1 MKKRGEA
8 MLQHLW
14 IGQAIIILV
23 ILLVLLGIG
32 FISDLPSVLG
42 LSFTKKETIEKYIE
56 DNFVSKK
63 KKEKTIC
70 TFRMI
75 GSRYLNDLEN
85 VYIFICICRYRK
97 EKKDLSLLDV
107 EYRKGIV
114 TLSRKFGIYKVIDVE
129 TKEENISGYF
139 PEEIMSNSDY
149 QESTND
155 REKRLLKEANQKKA
169 NKKFK
174 MKKVYRV

>member
-1 MKKRGEA
+1 

-23 ILLVLLGIG
+23 ILIVLLGIG
-32 FISDLPSVLG
+32 FISDLPSVLA
-42 LSFTKKETIEKYIE
+42 LSFTKRETIEKYIE
-56 DNFVSKK
+56 DTFVSKK

-114 TLSRKFGIYKVIDVE
+114 TLSRKFGIYKVIDVD

-139 PEEIMSNSDY
+139 PEEIMSSGDY
-149 QESTND
+149 EESTND

-174 MKKVYRV
+174 IKKVYKV

>member
-1 MKKRGEA
+1 
-8 MLQHLW
+8 
-14 IGQAIIILV
+14 
-23 ILLVLLGIG
+23 
-32 FISDLPSVLG
+32 PSVLG
-42 LSFTKKETIEKYIE
+42 LSFTKRETIEKYIE
-56 DNFVSKK
+56 DTFVSKK

-114 TLSRKFGIYKVIDVE
+114 TLSRKFGIYKVINVE

-139 PEEIMSNSDY
+139 PEEIMSSDDY
-149 QESTND
+149 EESTND

-174 MKKVYRV
+174 MKKVYKV

>member
-1 MKKRGEA
+1 

-42 LSFTKKETIEKYIE
+42 LSFTKREIIEKYIE
-56 DNFVSKK
+56 DTFVSKK

-114 TLSRKFGIYKVIDVE
+114 TLSRKFGIYKVINVE

-139 PEEIMSNSDY
+139 PEEIMSSDDY
-149 QESTND
+149 EESTND

-174 MKKVYRV
+174 MKKVYKV

>member
-1 MKKRGEA
+1 
-8 MLQHLW
+8 
-14 IGQAIIILV
+14 
-23 ILLVLLGIG
+23 
-32 FISDLPSVLG
+32 
-42 LSFTKKETIEKYIE
+42 
-56 DNFVSKK
+56 
-63 KKEKTIC
+63 
-70 TFRMI
+70 MI

-114 TLSRKFGIYKVIDVE
+114 TLSRKFGIYKVIDVD

-139 PEEIMSNSDY
+139 PEEIMSSGDY
-149 QESTND
+149 EESTND

-174 MKKVYRV
+174 IKKVYKV